1 MSGYATGGKLACQTA
16 KSTRIHLGTTAA
28 HMRNAWITAQTQAN
42 RNANGLIIQPHDDDD
57 DDYYYYYYEIPEGE

>member
-1 MSGYATGGKLACQTA
+1 
-16 KSTRIHLGTTAA
+16 
-28 HMRNAWITAQTQAN
+28 MRNAWITAQTQAN